1 MNITEIKPSIG
12 AIKVTDKVF
21 GIWANEFLDC
31 FDSFE
36 IKTNSPVPYFLLCR
50 AMELAFKSVHLK
62 TKNIL
67 QVKKYSHNILK
78 SYRDIPIGLKF
89 LTKDQ
94 EILLESANSF
104 YSKKGFEYLTS
115 EFMYETYTGSKGLPD
130 IEKLAKLVRE
140 IIARYT

>member
-36 IKTNSPVPYFLLCR
+36 IKTNSPVPYFLL
-50 AMELAFKSVHLK
+50 
-62 TKNIL
+62 
-67 QVKKYSHNILK
+67 